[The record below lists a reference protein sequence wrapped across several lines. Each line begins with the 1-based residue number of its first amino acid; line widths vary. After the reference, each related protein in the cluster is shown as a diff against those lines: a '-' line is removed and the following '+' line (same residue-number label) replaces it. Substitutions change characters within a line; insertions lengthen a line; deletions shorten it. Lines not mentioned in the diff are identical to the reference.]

1 MDLFAKGIL
10 QGSVP
15 VIVLVGGT
23 HYFVKRFRES
33 KPVLYWGS
41 LAVATG
47 AAIGIVTG
55 RIPAPF
61 MKAETEHECD
71 YDCTCAHD
79 DGVCAFDCIHC
90 EDEKS
95 AETFGADSYQDNTH
109 FVLIHGE
116 QDGKTVAKGHQL
128 GITEKDGFTPNT
140 ITTFDYNPKS
150 GLSTSNLIN
159 FDEKIE
165 TIDPNFVNKY
175 HRNQRMRRKP
185 SI

>member
-23 HYFVKRFRES
+23 HYFVKKFRES

-61 MKAETEHECD
+61 MKAETFEAKEKID
-71 YDCTCAHD
+71 LS
-79 DGVCAFDCIHC
+79 
-90 EDEKS
+90 KS
-95 AETFGADSYQDNTH
+95 A
-109 FVLIHGE
+109 L
-116 QDGKTVAKGHQL
+116 
-128 GITEKDGFTPNT
+128 KDR
-140 ITTFDYNPKS
+140 IRDY
-150 GLSTSNLIN
+150 
-159 FDEKIE
+159 ER
-165 TIDPNFVNKY
+165 KY
-175 HRNQRMRRKP
+175 HDVSEEEVDTTYDTIQGIGLIDELKRCYKAE
-185 SI
+185 